1 MVTPRNSEPVTRKL
15 LGHLGQEILSHPF
28 IGDTYHYA
36 LFQEFQFFSRLSDVW
51 IFVNRKIRRLDT
63 PATLMSLPD
72 TWLWESQAIH
82 LKLFHCVLFFFPL
95 QMNKKSPQIGRGG
108 VWMRFGSMFPSSNGG
123 IFGAKH
129 VGLQEDIVLAEAL
142 VPLVNEWTRTL
153 LEQKAGHMVDP
164 RPSLYIIHYFEGFRG
179 GLGKLRNISTH
190 HQNFEIYNRGFWNY
204 WWFHHPFKFTKWF
217 EADFVFTGTSTWI
230 SI

>member
-1 MVTPRNSEPVTRKL
+1 MLDICLVDFELLMMLQVCVGVFPKQAAPPKNRNKPSHIHLDHDHSHPTWILGDTCYVPFVFFCIRMVTPRNSEPVTRKL

-82 LKLFHCVLFFFPL
+82 LKLFHCVLFF
-95 QMNKKSPQIGRGG
+95 
-108 VWMRFGSMFPSSNGG
+108 
-123 IFGAKH
+123 
-129 VGLQEDIVLAEAL
+129 
-142 VPLVNEWTRTL
+142 
-153 LEQKAGHMVDP
+153 
-164 RPSLYIIHYFEGFRG
+164 SLYR
-179 GLGKLRNISTH
+179 
-190 HQNFEIYNRGFWNY
+190 
-204 WWFHHPFKFTKWF
+204 
-217 EADFVFTGTSTWI
+217 
-230 SI
+230 

>member
-1 MVTPRNSEPVTRKL
+1 
-15 LGHLGQEILSHPF
+15 
-28 IGDTYHYA
+28 
-36 LFQEFQFFSRLSDVW
+36 
-51 IFVNRKIRRLDT
+51 
-63 PATLMSLPD
+63 
-72 TWLWESQAIH
+72 
-82 LKLFHCVLFFFPL
+82 
-95 QMNKKSPQIGRGG
+95 
-108 VWMRFGSMFPSSNGG
+108 MRFGSMFPSSNGG

-190 HQNFEIYNRGFWNY
+190 HQNFEIYSRGF
-204 WWFHHPFKFTKWF
+204 
-217 EADFVFTGTSTWI
+217 
-230 SI
+230 